1 MKNLFGKFAS
11 FAVCLSVAT
20 AFTACHQEYA
30 PDPQEQLVHEDVVVE
45 LNTTRTLVVNLT
57 GNGASA
63 ATVKYAGQS
72 GSRSG
77 NTVTFENAAA
87 SGKVNVTGSTII
99 ARNADV
105 KFGERSTIVMEVNAV
120 LASTNIVPQA
130 TADAG
135 GDVKND
141 NSNQSTTG
149 VGANLNLGTN
159 GSTADYSGVSGSKN
173 YSLTVLTQPVA
184 PVENIAQNVTYTF
197 APYSVVCKP
206 DGAVFTPAA
215 RVDLT
220 VDGVGAIGAEGI
232 KFVFENDFSQEAN
245 KTVSASDV
253 ISADVPHFS
262 TWNVFIT
269 ATCTGITEG
278 EEVIKRGSLVNGENT
293 VTFDQK
299 VGFSSSEKGIIAVWL
314 KMAFGASLT
323 KVSKTTTI
331 NSTGEGTYA
340 ISQPVYT
347 VSFKAGNKTFEVK
360 TYGEPTCSVTYTG
373 TVAPQTEP
381 VVPSH
386 NGGSND

>member
-1 MKNLFGKFAS
+1 MKNLFEKFAS

-20 AFTACHQEYA
+20 AFTACHQEDA
-30 PDPQEQLVHEDVVVE
+30 PDPQEQIVHEDVVVD

-72 GSRSG
+72 GSRDG
-77 NTVTFENAAA
+77 NKVTFENAAA
-87 SGKVNVTGSTII
+87 SGKINVTGSSII
-99 ARNADV
+99 PQSVNIA
-105 KFGERSTIVMEVNAV
+105 FGERSTLVIEVNAV
-120 LASTNIVPQA
+120 IASTNIVSSN
-130 TADAG
+130 
-135 GDVKND
+135 DVDNNSNVTND
-141 NSNQSTTG
+141 TGNQSTTG
-149 VGANLNLGTN
+149 VSANFNLGST
-159 GSTADYSGVSGSKN
+159 GSTADYTGVSGSKN

-184 PVENIAQNVTYTF
+184 PVENVEQNISYTF

-232 KFVFENDFSQEAN
+232 KFRFENTTEEAS
-245 KTVSASDV
+245 KTTVSASDV

-278 EEVIKRGSLVNGENT
+278 EEVIKRGALVNGDNT

-299 VGFSSSEKGIIAVWL
+299 VGFSSSEKGIIGVWL

-323 KVSKTTTI
+323 TVPKTTVI
-331 NSTGEGTYA
+331 NVTGEGSYA
-340 ISQPVYT
+340 ISQPTYT
-347 VSFKAGNKTFEVK
+347 ISFKAGAKTFQVV

-373 TVAPQTEP
+373 TVVPATEP
-381 VVPSH
+381 EVPTH

>member
-20 AFTACHQEYA
+20 AFTACHQEDA
-30 PDPQEQLVHEDVVVE
+30 PDPQEQLVHEDVVVD

-72 GSRSG
+72 GKRDG
-77 NTVTFENAAA
+77 NKVTFENAAA

-99 ARNADV
+99 AQSADV
-105 KFGERSTIVMEVNAV
+105 KFGERSTIVMEINAV
-120 LASTNIVPQA
+120 LASASVPQA
-130 TADAG
+130 AVDGGADV
-135 GDVKND
+135 DND
-141 NSNQSTTG
+141 ASNQSATG
-149 VGANLNLGTN
+149 VSASMNLSTT
-159 GSTADYSGVSGSKN
+159 GSTADYTKVSGSKN

-184 PVENIAQNVTYTF
+184 PVENVSQNVTYTF

-206 DGAVFTPAA
+206 DGAEFNPAA

-220 VDGVGAIGAEGI
+220 VDGVGAIGADG
-232 KFVFENDFSQEAN
+232 VQVRFENTTEQAT
-245 KTVSASDV
+245 KTSVSTSDV
-253 ISADVPHFS
+253 ISADLPHFS
-262 TWNVFIT
+262 TWNVFVT

-278 EEVIKRGSLVNGENT
+278 EEVIKRGALVNGDNT

-299 VGFSSSEKGIIAVWL
+299 VGFSSSEKGILAVWL

-323 KVSKTTTI
+323 TVPKTTVI
-331 NSTGEGTYA
+331 NVAGEGSYA
-340 ISQPVYT
+340 ISQPTYT
-347 VSFKAGNKTFEVK
+347 VSFKAGAKTFQVV

-373 TVAPQTEP
+373 TVVPETEP
-381 VVPSH
+381 EVPTH